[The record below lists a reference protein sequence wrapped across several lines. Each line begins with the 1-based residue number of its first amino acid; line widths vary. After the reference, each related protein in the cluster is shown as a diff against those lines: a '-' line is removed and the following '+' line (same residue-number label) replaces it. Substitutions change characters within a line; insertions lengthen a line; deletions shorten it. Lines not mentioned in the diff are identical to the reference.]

1 MNKFL
6 TNPCNRYF
14 LLWGLFNMKGFLYPD
29 GSIINQ
35 SIMLLIMVISLQ
47 ELISFFRY
55 DYASQSPF
63 FKCLNAIMVM
73 YTVYGLFLFVTDGMT
88 VRSLYGDFYPSI
100 AFIQG
105 AWIILMPIYVVY
117 LYTERG
123 YLTQELLQKW
133 MVVFLLIGVSQYYT
147 IQSQIFQTLL
157 AQGKDRTE
165 VTNGAGYVLLSLIP
179 GMLVF
184 KRKYLFYIGIA
195 VCVVFIIMAMKRGAI
210 IIAIISLILIIRRD
224 LKNAKGVYKFAVLFL
239 VSIVVFMLFGF
250 VDYML
255 ETSEYFNARIEATFE
270 GDSSDR
276 DVIYQK
282 FWNAYLYDSNIFQ
295 WIFGRGAMSTLKYGN
310 IYAHNDWLEIL
321 FCQGTVGLFIFIR
334 FWRGLFISSRSTLI
348 TEPSRFCL
356 FLLFCIFFLKTFFSM
371 SIIGMPIYSTTM
383 MGFALANG
391 FNDNN
396 TVIN

>member
-1 MNKFL
+1 
-6 TNPCNRYF
+6 
-14 LLWGLFNMKGFLYPD
+14 
-29 GSIINQ
+29 
-35 SIMLLIMVISLQ
+35 MVISLH

-63 FKCLNAIMVM
+63 FKGLNAIMVM
-73 YTVYGLFLFVTDGMT
+73 YTVYGLFLFISDGLT
-88 VRSLYGDFYPSI
+88 VRSLYGDTYSSI
-100 AFIQG
+100 AFIQS

-133 MVVFLLIGVSQYYT
+133 MVVFLLIGISQYYT
-147 IQSQIFQTLL
+147 TQNQIFQILQ

-165 VTNGAGYVLLSLIP
+165 VTNGAGYILLSLIP

-184 KRKYLFYIGIA
+184 KRKYLFYTGLA
-195 VCVVFIIMAMKRGAI
+195 VCAIFIIMAMKRGAI
-210 IIAIISLILIIRRD
+210 IIATISLILIIRRD
-224 LKNAKGVYKFAVLFL
+224 LKKAKGVYKFVVLSL
-239 VSIVVFMLFGF
+239 VSIVLFMLFGF
-250 VDYML
+250 VDHML
-255 ETSEYFNARIEATFE
+255 DTSEYFNARIEATLE

-276 DVIYQK
+276 DVIYHK

-321 FCQGTVGLFIFIR
+321 FCQGAVGLLIFIR
-334 FWRGLFISSRSTLI
+334 FWGGLFISSRSTLI
-348 TEPSRFCL
+348 AEPSRFCL

-371 SIIGMPIYSTTM
+371 SIVGMPIYSTTM

-391 FNDNN
+391 FNGNN
-396 TVIN
+396 VVINK

>member
-1 MNKFL
+1 
-6 TNPCNRYF
+6 
-14 LLWGLFNMKGFLYPD
+14 
-29 GSIINQ
+29 
-35 SIMLLIMVISLQ
+35 MLISLQ
-47 ELISFFRY
+47 ELIFFFRY

-63 FKCLNAIMVM
+63 FKCLNAIMMM
-73 YTVYGLFLFVTDGMT
+73 YTVYGLFLFVTDGLT
-88 VRSLYGDFYPSI
+88 VRSLYGDTYSSI
-100 AFIQG
+100 VFIQG

-123 YLTQELLQKW
+123 YLNQELLQKW
-133 MVVFLLIGVSQYYT
+133 MVVFLLIGISQYYT

-184 KRKYLFYIGIA
+184 KRKYLFYIGIV
-195 VCVVFIIMAMKRGAI
+195 VCTVFIIMAMKRGAI
-210 IIAIISLILIIRRD
+210 IIAAVSLILIVRRD
-224 LKNAKGVYKFAVLFL
+224 LKNAKGVYKFTVLFL
-239 VSIVVFMLFGF
+239 VFIVVFMLLGF
-250 VDYML
+250 VDHML
-255 ETSEYFNARIEATFE
+255 ETSEYFNARIEATLE

-282 FWNAYLYDSNIFQ
+282 FWNSYLYDSNIFQ

-321 FCQGTVGLFIFIR
+321 FCQGAVGLLIFIK
-334 FWRGLFISSRSTLI
+334 FWRGLFMSARSTLI
-348 TEPSRFCL
+348 AEPSRFCL

-371 SIIGMPIYSTTM
+371 SIVGIPIYSTTM

-391 FNDNN
+391 FSDNKN
-396 TVIN
+396 VIN